1 MPAPCTNQV
10 TQTIATVVLE
20 ECPFFEEIVPR
31 LYADVSRNEFR
42 ALVIAT
48 IEPFVSALRVLVLD
62 CIWFFAYVVIAIAST
77 VILGTVLYYLL
88 VAVYMIRRRK
98 RVVFEN
104 ERALVSKYTTR
115 KDNKHVH
122 HDDRG
127 DRVLVARVS
136 KKKSIHHNREMQTVR
151 EDAPPDQAPPHENES
166 HANAPV
172 HESLPGGTIKAGSHV
187 ESVMQ
192 RLPSS
197 FGRSPS
203 QRSQRRSRR
212 ATVAGASDVAGA
224 IPPPLAPRSSSSRRK
239 VYAASVSLPPP
250 PPPAPVSAFLHA
262 PNPSA
267 PAPTD

>member
-1 MPAPCTNQV
+1 VQ
-10 TQTIATVVLE
+10 QTIASVVLE
-20 ECPFFEEIVPR
+20 ECPYWQEIVPR

-88 VAVYMIRRRK
+88 VAVRMIRRRK

-115 KDNKHVH
+115 KDDKNAH
-122 HDDRG
+122 HGDRG

-136 KKKSIHHNREMQTVR
+136 KKKSIHHHREMQTVR
-151 EDAPPDQAPPHENES
+151 EDAPPDPAPPTHEPD
-166 HANAPV
+166 ADAPV
-172 HESLPGGTIKAGSHV
+172 HEPLPGGTTKAGSHV

-212 ATVAGASDVAGA
+212 ATVAVTSDAAGS

-250 PPPAPVSAFLHA
+250 PPPAPVSAFLHLQT
-262 PNPSA
+262 PSA
-267 PAPTD
+267 PAATD